1 MEDMQKME
9 KDQNSVLKQILKSC
23 KVQSVEEVTHAALMK
38 PSCCSKDTLASFV
51 EKLLKLSISN
61 LESCRTAAVKID
73 ELKSERIVVQK
84 TVIDLQREQL
94 HQVQDAVKSSVKDSV
109 KTEITMWSDIVKK
122 NVTSAAPSVAS
133 VQKAV
138 RSAVEDNVRS
148 NNFIIYG
155 VEEEKPDEDDEE
167 DECENGGLE
176 NCVDVARDLYN
187 EILAFPRPDILTATR
202 VGPEKSLKNAGS
214 RKPRPIKVTLASP
227 EAVKFVLSKAS
238 KLKGN
243 ACDHWRCVY
252 LAPDQSKEERQAH
265 SKLVA
270 ELKQKISEDSS
281 KYHSIRDG
289 KIISVDRA
297 LSSSKTKT
305 NTEE

>member
-1 MEDMQKME
+1 M
-9 KDQNSVLKQILKSC
+9 KQILKSC
-23 KVQSVEEVTHAALMK
+23 KVQSVEEVTHAVLMK
-38 PSCCSKDTLASFV
+38 PRSCSKDALASFV

-61 LESCRTAAVKID
+61 LEFCRTAAVKID
-73 ELKSERIVVQK
+73 QLKSERIEIQK
-84 TVIDLQREQL
+84 TVIDLQQEQL

-122 NVTSAAPSVAS
+122 NVSSATPSVAS

-155 VEEEKPDEDDEE
+155 VEEYGPDEDDEE

-176 NCVDVARDLYN
+176 DCVDLARGMFN
-187 EILAFPRPDILTATR
+187 EILAFPKPEIVTATR
-202 VGPEKSLKNAGS
+202 VGAQKSPNNAGS

-243 ACDHWRCVY
+243 ACEHWRCVY
-252 LAPDQSKEERQAH
+252 LAPDRSKEERLAH

-289 KIISVDRA
+289 KITSVDKA
-297 LSSSKTKT
+297 LSSSTTKS
-305 NTEE
+305 N